1 MADVNTSTL
10 NTWLA
15 YVVCGCNL
23 AEMAFRELGLWGFS
37 AGEGLTIP
45 GTVIFWDLFAAAFA
59 AM

>member
-15 YVVCGCNL
+15 YVVCGCKS
-23 AEMAFRELGLWGFS
+23 AEMAFRELGLGGFS

-45 GTVIFWDLFAAAFA
+45 GTVILWDLFAAAFA